1 MSISLYE
8 AFVPTVLQVLGAGQR
23 LLVKAETHCVATGMV
38 PADLLGMQL
47 APDML
52 PLTFLVFSMMRHSS
66 AALDGVRAGT
76 FSPARPEAGLDFAA
90 LKAMLEG
97 SVAALEGVS
106 AEELAELAEKPVL
119 FTAGERSMPFVA
131 KDFLLSF
138 SQPNFFFHASMLYAI
153 LRNAGLPL
161 SKMDFI
167 GRPRF
172 SA

>member
-1 MSISLYE
+1 MAVDGE
-8 AFVPTVLQVLGAGQR
+8 QVSGR
-23 LLVKAETHCVATGMV
+23 
-38 PADLLGMQL
+38 
-47 APDML
+47 
-52 PLTFLVFSMMRHSS
+52 S
-66 AALDGVRAGT
+66 
-76 FSPARPEAGLDFAA
+76 
-90 LKAMLEG
+90 
-97 SVAALEGVS
+97 
-106 AEELAELAEKPVL
+106 LAELAEKPVL